1 MRHTNKRI
9 MKAIGLAV
17 LAIAVL
23 TGCNFEINV
32 FPGFATR
39 SDITFELV
47 WDNSNVDLDLYLT
60 YPNPVQYSVDSGDVP
75 QYERIQD
82 AYDASTLEGNLGFFP
97 EDATVNPDR
106 RANVYADNTRSAD
119 GNAEFFAPRARTQII
134 RVWDIPFE
142 YGSLVA
148 GDFNTSPASPNALP
162 GGRTY
167 AWVGVM
173 EVYVWGR
180 TGNVSDAGSPIV
192 NVYDNSNTKFASFP
206 IDESTHI
213 KGLSVA
219 RIPVFRTSD
228 NRNYYQILLDKRL
241 VNSTGQIR
249 SVAPSGDYYILGVEG
264 TDDE

>member
-39 SDITFELV
+39 SDLTFELV
-47 WDNSNVDLDLYLT
+47 WDNSNVDLYLT
-60 YPNPVQYSVDSGDVP
+60 YPDPDTTTVAGGVP
-75 QYERIQD
+75 PYTNIQD
-82 AYDASTLEGNLGFFP
+82 AYAAGTALGEPGFFP
-97 EDATVNPDR
+97 EDGTGR
-106 RANVYADNTRSAD
+106 RARVHAGNTRSAD
-119 GNAEFFAPRARTQII
+119 GNAEFFAPRARTEII

-148 GDFNTSPASPNALP
+148 GDFNTSPGSANALP

-173 EVYVWGR
+173 EVYVWGHD
-180 TGNVSDAGSPIV
+180 GNVSDAGSPTV
-192 NVYDNSNTKFASFP
+192 NVYDNTNTKIASFP

-228 NRNYYQILLDKRL
+228 GLNYYQILLDKRL
-241 VNSTGQIR
+241 INDTGQIR
-249 SVAPSGDYYILGVEG
+249 SIAPEADYYILGVEG